1 MGKRELLLIAAF
13 VVVGAI
19 VYQFTA
25 PPPAPGER
33 SFVPGQVLDHIRRAM
48 RGNRASAELTTKS
61 SYPVES
67 SVSEL
72 RFADLKSTN
81 VTITGEDR
89 SDIDAELRVH
99 SNAFDDEEAERT
111 AKESVL
117 KLDRA
122 GERMVFTVSYPEAGM
137 QRGWITMKVPKRL
150 AVQLQGGG
158 NTLAINHIAG
168 IELGGAR
175 GKVDIGDIAG
185 LVSGA
190 HRGGDLHVVD
200 AGAVKLTVSGTDVE
214 IERIRG
220 AMSLTMRGGDLK
232 CHELGGSIDL
242 DTSGTD
248 ITIDRLE
255 KSSGIVRINAV
266 GGSLEVKGLR
276 TEGRFDVRGADV
288 DVTIDRAA
296 PLAIYSE
303 GGDPIEIT
311 PPSGGYQLDAVAN
324 DGTIDLPEETLEITT
339 TGSER
344 RATGPINGG
353 GPTITV
359 RSRRGNITVRQRN

>member
-33 SFVPGQVLDHIRRAM
+33 NFAPGQILEHIRRAM
-48 RGNRASAELTTKS
+48 RGNRASAELTTRS
-61 SYPVES
+61 THPLAAGI
-67 SVSEL
+67 SEL
-72 RFADLKSTN
+72 RLADLKSTN

-89 SDIDAELRVH
+89 ADIDAELHVR
-99 SNAFDDEEAERT
+99 SNAYDEDEAART

-117 KLDRA
+117 KVDEA
-122 GERMVFTVSYPEAGM
+122 GTRMVLTVFYPQAGV
-137 QRGWITMKVPKRL
+137 QRGSLTLRVPQRL

-158 NTLAINHIAG
+158 NELSINHVAAL
-168 IELGGAR
+168 ELGGAR
-175 GKVDIGDIAG
+175 GKLVVGDING

-190 HRGGDLHVVD
+190 HRGGELRIVN
-200 AGAVKLTVSGTDVE
+200 AGAVKLTTSGTDVE
-214 IERIRG
+214 IERLHG

-232 CHELGGSIDL
+232 CAEVNGSIDL
-242 DTSGTD
+242 DTQGTD
-248 ITIDRLE
+248 ITIDQLE
-255 KSSGIVRINAV
+255 KTSGIVRINAV

-276 TEGRFDVRGADV
+276 SEGRIDVRGADV
-288 DVTIDRAA
+288 DLAIDRAA

-311 PPSGGYQLDAVAN
+311 PPSGGYQLDAVTN
-324 DGTIDLPEETLEITT
+324 DGMITLPEETLEITT
-339 TGSER
+339 TGNER

-353 GPTITV
+353 GPTITI
-359 RSRRGNITVRQRN
+359 RSRRGNITVKSR

>member
-1 MGKRELLLIAAF
+1 MGKRELLLIAGF
-13 VVVGAI
+13 LVVGAI

-33 SFVPGQVLDHIRRAM
+33 SFAPSLLIEHVRRAM

-61 SYPVES
+61 TYPVES
-67 SVSEL
+67 GVSEL
-72 RFADLKSTN
+72 RFAELKSTN

-99 SNAFDDEEAERT
+99 SNGYDDQEAQRL

-122 GERMVFTVSYPEAGM
+122 GARMVFTVSYPEAGV
-137 QRGWITMKVPKRL
+137 QRGWMTMKVPKRL

-158 NTLAINHIAG
+158 NTLEISHIAG

-185 LVSGA
+185 AVSGI
-190 HRGGDLHVVD
+190 HRGGELQIVKS
-200 AGAVKLTVSGTDVE
+200 GAVKLTTFGTDVK
-214 IERIRG
+214 IERVG
-220 AMSLTMRGGDLK
+220 GSMSLTMRGGEVKAGDIA
-232 CHELGGSIDL
+232 GPIDL

-248 ITIDRLE
+248 IGIDRLD
-255 KSSGIVRINAV
+255 KTTGIVHINAV
-266 GGSLEVKGLR
+266 GGSLDIKGLR

-288 DVTIDRAA
+288 HVTIDHAA

-311 PPSGGYQLDAVAN
+311 PPAGGYQLDAIAS
-324 DGTIDLPEETLEITT
+324 DGTITLPQGMLDVTT
-339 TGSER
+339 TGSEH
-344 RATGPINGG
+344 RATGPVRGG
-353 GPTITV
+353 GPTLTV
-359 RSRRGNITVRQRN
+359 RSRRGNITVRAR